1 MIEPSTIDPLPTD
14 PLDELAELGVPH
26 DAALG
31 VLAWHQ
37 DRAARMRTDGGIA
50 MLSRALGYL
59 LDAQGERNLLS
70 RTAGLCWGMG
80 LGEGIT
86 GMDATTAAPLLG
98 MTKQAL
104 SQAATRAREAMME
117 GPKVVRLP
125 TPGKE
130 SIRRG
135 I

>member
-1 MIEPSTIDPLPTD
+1 MQALSTIDNRKED
-14 PLDELAELGVPH
+14 PLNELAELGVPP
-26 DAALG
+26 DAALA
-31 VLAWHQ
+31 VLAWHSE
-37 DRAARMRTDGGIA
+37 RAASMRTDGGIS

-80 LGEGIT
+80 LGEAIS

-104 SQAATRAREAMME
+104 SQASARAREAMME
-117 GPKVVRLP
+117 ATRIVRLP

-130 SIRRG
+130 SPWRG
-135 I
+135 S

>member
-1 MIEPSTIDPLPTD
+1 MYEPSIIDRPTEDPLN
-14 PLDELAELGVPH
+14 ELAELGVPA

-31 VLAWHQ
+31 VLVWHKEKS
-37 DRAARMRTDGGIA
+37 ARMRTDGGIS

-80 LGEGIT
+80 LGEALS

-104 SQAATRAREAMME
+104 SQASARAREAMLAE
-117 GPKVVRLP
+117 PRIVRLP
-125 TPGKE
+125 APGKE
-130 SIRRG
+130 SPWRSS
-135 I
+135 